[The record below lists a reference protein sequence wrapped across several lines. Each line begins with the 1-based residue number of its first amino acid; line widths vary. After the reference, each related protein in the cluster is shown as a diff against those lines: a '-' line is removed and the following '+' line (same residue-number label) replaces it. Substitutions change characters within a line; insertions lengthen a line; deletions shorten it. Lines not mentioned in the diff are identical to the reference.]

1 MTYAVRVEGLG
12 KRYTIDQGRAAT
24 TLRETLTRGIGSLFG
39 RASPARHVDGTG
51 PSSPEANGRQF
62 WALKDVTFDVAEGE
76 RIGVIGAN
84 GAGKSTLLKLLSRV
98 TAPTEGSIEIRGK
111 VASLLEVG
119 TGFHP
124 ELSGREN
131 VFLNGTILGM
141 TTAEIRKKFDRIVGF
156 SGVEKFIDTPV
167 KYYSSGMYVRLAFS
181 IAAWLE
187 PDILIVDEVL
197 AVGDMAFQR
206 KCFERIRELTG
217 EGRTI
222 LFVSHSMSSVNQMC
236 QKALVLNK
244 GRIVTFA
251 PVEEAILRYEK
262 CADESGGDSSLP
274 PRRTGIENPLS
285 RGGTGEVRIRAL
297 RLKGAEDGSM
307 PAIASGGALEC
318 EIDYGPTQTDAVGA
332 LVDVGIAIDSV
343 AGTRIYTYVSGWQDH
358 HAPVEQS
365 GGTTTVTVR
374 DLVLRPGTYFIS
386 LSLIHAGTTCDSIT
400 HCSAFRIVGAGEAGG
415 IGWQADFGS
424 VRFPTS
430 FSNGT
435 R

>member
-12 KRYTIDQGRAAT
+12 KRYSINQGRARA
-24 TLRETLTRGIGSLFG
+24 TLRETLTRRINFCSGARVGRHAGRRRGRRRPKPKSSSGREDVSPSGEGSRHCGAVVTLFKF
-39 RASPARHVDGTG
+39 SPRH
-51 PSSPEANGRQF
+51 
-62 WALKDVTFDVAEGE
+62 
-76 RIGVIGAN
+76 
-84 GAGKSTLLKLLSRV
+84 
-98 TAPTEGSIEIRGK
+98 APTEGSIEIRGK

-141 TTAEIRKKFDRIVGF
+141 TTAEIRKKFDRIVEF

-181 IAAWLE
+181 VAAWLE

-222 LFVSHSMSSVNQMC
+222 LFVSHSMSSINQMC

-244 GRIVTFA
+244 GRVVTFA
-251 PVEEAILRYEK
+251 PVEEAIMRYEK
-262 CADESGGDSSLP
+262 CSDESAGDSSLP
-274 PRRTGIENPLS
+274 AHGRGIESPLS
-285 RGGTGEVRIRAL
+285 RGGSGEVRIRAL

-307 PAIASGGALEC
+307 PAIASGGTLEC
-318 EIDYGPTQTDAVGA
+318 EIDYGPTQSDAVGA
-332 LVDVGIAIDSV
+332 LLDVGIAIDSV
-343 AGTRIYTYVSGWQDH
+343 AGTRIYTYVSGWQGH
-358 HAPVEQS
+358 HAPVEER
-365 GGTTTVTVR
+365 GATTTITVR

-386 LSLIHAGTTCDSIT
+386 LSLIHAGMTCDSIT
-400 HCSAFRIVGAGEAGG
+400 HCSTFRIVGAGEAGG
-415 IGWQADFGS
+415 IGWQTDFGS

-430 FSNGT
+430 FFNGT